1 MSWTAPMT
9 AVAGAIFTAA
19 QYNTYVRDNLAECA
33 PAKASVVGSYFTT
46 SDDNQ
51 VAERKV
57 AQAIVDQ
64 HDSFNSSS
72 YIDPNAS
79 PTGNSPIP
87 GPSVTV
93 QTGSVAFIVV
103 GGRIGGNA
111 TGTDSVKMSWE
122 VSGASSIAATDP
134 WAAGLVKLGQYSFA
148 YCNRGYLAT
157 GLNPGMN
164 TFTAKYAVSAGTGFA
179 SYRTILVMPF

>member
-1 MSWTAPMT
+1 MT
-9 AVAGAIFTAA
+9 AVAGAVYTAA
-19 QYNTYVRDNLAECA
+19 QYNTFVRDNLNECA
-33 PAKASVVGSYFTT
+33 PAKASMIGSYFTT

-51 VAERKV
+51 ISER
-57 AQAIVDQ
+57 QAVQAVVDQ
-64 HDSFNSSS
+64 QDSFNSTS
-72 YIDPNAS
+72 YINPNGS
-79 PTGNSPIP
+79 STGNSPVT
-87 GPSVTV
+87 GPAVTV
-93 QTGSVAFIVV
+93 QTGSAAFVAV

-111 TGTDSVKMSWE
+111 TAGDSVKMSWAC
-122 VSGASSIAATDP
+122 SGASSIAASDT

>member
-9 AVAGAIFTAA
+9 AVAGAVFTAA
-19 QYNTYVRDNLAECA
+19 QYNQYVRDNLIECA
-33 PAKASVVGSYFTT
+33 PAKASVIGSYFST

-51 VAERKV
+51 IAEREA

-64 HDSFNSSS
+64 QDSFNSAS

-79 PTGNSPIP
+79 PTTSSPVA
-87 GPSVTV
+87 GPAVTV
-93 QTGSVAFIVV
+93 QTGSVAFVAV

-111 TGTDSVKMSWE
+111 SGGDSVKMSWAC
-122 VSGASSIAATDP
+122 SGASTIAATDT
-134 WAAGLVKLGQYSFA
+134 WAAGIVKLGQYSFA

-157 GLNPGMN
+157 GLNPGLN
-164 TFTAKYAVSAGTGFA
+164 TFTAKYATSAGTGYA
-179 SYRTILVMPF
+179 AYRTIIVMPF